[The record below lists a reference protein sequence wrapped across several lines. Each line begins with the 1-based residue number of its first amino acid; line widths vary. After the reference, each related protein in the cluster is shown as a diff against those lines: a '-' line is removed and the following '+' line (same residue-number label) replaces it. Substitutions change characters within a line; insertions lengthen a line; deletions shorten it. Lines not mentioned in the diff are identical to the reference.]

1 MSKRLLKVFKN
12 LLTILNIRDCGILSL
27 VRDDPVPLLLRSAGA
42 KKKEKEEKRRSHCG
56 SEEMNPNPTRNHED
70 AGSILGLT
78 QWVKD
83 QALL

>member
-42 KKKEKEEKRRSHCG
+42 KKKKKKKKKGVPIVAQR
-56 SEEMNPNPTRNHED
+56 
-70 AGSILGLT
+70 
-78 QWVKD
+78 K
-83 QALL
+83 